1 MFLDYKHYNVSLS
14 LRFEYLVRT
23 NCVLSFLGLAYA
35 HRKDDVCLWTI
46 DASNAD
52 ASIYV

>member
-1 MFLDYKHYNVSLS
+1 MFLC
-14 LRFEYLVRT
+14 RFEYLVRT
-23 NCVLSFLGLAYA
+23 NCVLSLLGLAYA

-46 DASNAD
+46 DASNGHNAD